1 MFQTKKSIIRNKLYN
16 SILASK
22 IEIDKNNI
30 EYSCK
35 KINNQLS
42 NYNIQLDDVNKN
54 FIKKGFKKSPTIYNL
69 ESLYRDNTNDRI

>member
-22 IEIDKNNI
+22 IEIDKNYI

-54 FIKKGFKKSPTIYNL
+54 FITPFLIS
-69 ESLYRDNTNDRI
+69 